1 MKLQFVNFFL
11 ASLLLPFSRI
21 PDILLCTLFS
31 YILILLS
38 CPNLRDEFPH
48 PYTATGI
55 TVLFDLATLTTLYY
69 VFVAYFKTTI
79 QAFIC
84 L

>member
-1 MKLQFVNFFL
+1 
-11 ASLLLPFSRI
+11 
-21 PDILLCTLFS
+21 
-31 YILILLS
+31 
-38 CPNLRDEFPH
+38 LRDEFPH